1 MKTSD
6 DIKMTIV
13 YFVGAALKK
22 EIPWSVL
29 HNFLDEMTLNL
40 EKSKKVIKILLEI
53 IQDDQE
59 SNMNKVTNDLSHDQ
73 PNSVEVETID
83 KINSE
88 EDGFDIIEEKNTS
101 EGSMKKTILDN
112 EDDISNLT
120 EDSKSESFSSELYS
134 EDENVFD
141 ENDVSR
147 NIQLLEAFKGQFYT
161 FVGDNHDEQCEEN
174 SSKESTGL
182 DKESEN
188 MLNEKTFECE
198 TCRKCFNHKSNLKR
212 HMRIH
217 TSEKPFK
224 CNNCNKL
231 FSNLGVLSTHE
242 RIHTGEKPFQ
252 CQTCQKAFAD
262 QSSLIKHK
270 RIHTGEKRFHCKS
283 CKKAFTDSSNLVKH
297 ERVHTGEKPF
307 SCKTCKKVFVQS
319 VDLKRHEMTHTGE
332 KLYQCET
339 CKKAFARS
347 FALKEHERIHTGEK
361 PYQCK
366 MCNKTF
372 SHKRNYNR
380 HENKYHK
387 LES

>member
-1 MKTSD
+1 MYYVDTISKNFQHEFLIFFVSVFEMKPSSSE
-6 DIKMTIV
+6 DIKGKIE
-13 YFVGAALKK
+13 YFLDAALKK
-22 EIPWSVL
+22 QIPWMVL
-29 HNFLDEMTLNL
+29 ENFLDKMTPSLD
-40 EKSKKVIKILLEI
+40 KSKQVIKILLEI

-73 PNSVEVETID
+73 PNSAEVETID

-252 CQTCQKAFAD
+252 CKTCNKMF
-262 QSSLIKHK
+262 
-270 RIHTGEKRFHCKS
+270 R
-283 CKKAFTDSSNLVKH
+283 DSSAMRKH
-297 ERVHTGEKPF
+297 ER
-307 SCKTCKKVFVQS
+307 
-319 VDLKRHEMTHTGE
+319 THAN
-332 KLYQCET
+332 KLF
-339 CKKAFARS
+339 KIKS
-347 FALKEHERIHTGEK
+347 
-361 PYQCK
+361 
-366 MCNKTF
+366 
-372 SHKRNYNR
+372 
-380 HENKYHK
+380 
-387 LES
+387 